1 MRKIMRKIRE
11 TPEGKEKQKEID
23 NLSKKKIRETP
34 EGGKRHQESMRKIR
48 ETPEGK
54 EKQKEIDNVSKRK
67 TREKPEGKEKQREI
81 DNVSK
86 KKVRENI
93 RFDKEAAFQEVKEMS
108 MVDPSILDTNA
119 YKIIEKD
126 FLEEINEGPE
136 YKCEICIC
144 LNYKKSVS

>member
-1 MRKIMRKIRE
+1 MG
-11 TPEGKEKQKEID
+11 PEGKKKHQEEMKKLRISDKGKKKQKEID
-23 NLSKKKIRETP
+23 NLSK
-34 EGGKRHQESMRKIR
+34 RKIR

-67 TREKPEGKEKQREI
+67 IRGKPEGKEKQREI

-108 MVDPSILDTNA
+108 KVDPSILDTN
-119 YKIIEKD
+119 
-126 FLEEINEGPE
+126 
-136 YKCEICIC
+136 
-144 LNYKKSVS
+144 